1 MYKEYYHVML
11 VDEKGKAVKYIDTLL
26 AYDEKQA
33 EKLCYETFGVQCKY
47 TIWNKENF
55 KAIKC

>member
-1 MYKEYYHVML
+1 ML
-11 VDEKGKAVKYIDTLL
+11 VNEQGKAVKYIDTLL
-26 AYDEKQA
+26 AYDEKHA